1 MRMRVSWLKTHGLT
15 PGSDLLFC
23 VVMYIPIQHQ
33 FGNLCQ
39 EGGGGGEGGAGI
51 KLLPRPYM

>member
-15 PGSDLLFC
+15 PGSDLSFC
-23 VVMYIPIQHQ
+23 VVMYIPIQPQ

-39 EGGGGGEGGAGI
+39 EGGEVGEGM